1 MATLQFSCSARV
13 TESSGGGTTKAAT
26 ASCTVTLNYTTSST
40 NTTYTMATTTVVVG
54 SASISGTASLGG
66 RAISALQSKFNTSR
80 IRCGYNGSIVFT
92 LSSVTFGTTY
102 TVSYSKPITRTTTA
116 QTPSLSISGGGSSN
130 SVTIT
135 IPARTS
141 WDITYNANGGT
152 GAPATQK
159 KYYDLALTL
168 SSTKPTREGY
178 TFLEWSGS
186 NSVNYSAGGTIAAGV
201 NQAVTLTARWH
212 QNPSG
217 TYTVPDFTP
226 YYNGKAKYAVN
237 VTGVTIYDSAN
248 LSKLRLDLGSQNVE
262 STSSTT
268 PTTSSPRVLE
278 ITPSAAGTFTPTL
291 TITDS
296 LGGTTTIVLPSIVV
310 KQYVSPSIN
319 LGIERVNSSGAP
331 SEETGVSSYALVTV
345 TWNIPSQDGY
355 PLNGAPNITC
365 SDGVTHSV
373 TWYSTRNSTT
383 KQVSGS
389 VTWSSVQT
397 GDTVYARI
405 GGCNEDLAYTFYIT
419 PHDNRSNGVEKSV
432 TVPQIFYT
440 MDFLAGGH
448 GIAFGGP
455 SLQQGFYCYMNALFK
470 DKTGTMR
477 ALLDFF
483 YPKGSYY
490 ETSDASFDPNT
501 IWVGTWVLENPGYV
515 HVSSGTGYLVSGAD
529 GDDGKGTKDG
539 GESTHT
545 LTTTEMPSHT
555 HTQNGHSHTP
565 VSPATTD
572 AMFPALRN
580 LSNRSGLLGM
590 ASGTNRY
597 GFATNSG
604 YGDLGVSRTT
614 SSTTAT
620 NQNTGGG
627 GAHNNMQPYIVVYR
641 WHRTA

>member
-1 MATLQFSCSARV
+1 
-13 TESSGGGTTKAAT
+13 
-26 ASCTVTLNYTTSST
+26 
-40 NTTYTMATTTVVVG
+40 
-54 SASISGTASLGG
+54 
-66 RAISALQSKFNTSR
+66 
-80 IRCGYNGSIVFT
+80 
-92 LSSVTFGTTY
+92 
-102 TVSYSKPITRTTTA
+102 
-116 QTPSLSISGGGSSN
+116 
-130 SVTIT
+130 
-135 IPARTS
+135 
-141 WDITYNANGGT
+141 
-152 GAPATQK
+152 
-159 KYYDLALTL
+159 
-168 SSTKPTREGY
+168 
-178 TFLEWSGS
+178 
-186 NSVNYSAGGTIAAGV
+186 
-201 NQAVTLTARWH
+201 
-212 QNPSG
+212 
-217 TYTVPDFTP
+217 
-226 YYNGKAKYAVN
+226 
-237 VTGVTIYDSAN
+237 
-248 LSKLRLDLGSQNVE
+248 
-262 STSSTT
+262 
-268 PTTSSPRVLE
+268 
-278 ITPSAAGTFTPTL
+278 
-291 TITDS
+291 
-296 LGGTTTIVLPSIVV
+296 
-310 KQYVSPSIN
+310 
-319 LGIERVNSSGAP
+319 
-331 SEETGVSSYALVTV
+331 
-345 TWNIPSQDGY
+345 
-355 PLNGAPNITC
+355 
-365 SDGVTHSV
+365 
-373 TWYSTRNSTT
+373 
-383 KQVSGS
+383 
-389 VTWSSVQT
+389 
-397 GDTVYARI
+397 
-405 GGCNEDLAYTFYIT
+405 
-419 PHDNRSNGVEKSV
+419 
-432 TVPQIFYT
+432 
-440 MDFLAGGH
+440 
-448 GIAFGGP
+448 
-455 SLQQGFYCYMNALFK
+455 MNALFK